1 VNGQNLASKY
11 GLTQDTSVAPSQLVT
26 DTLAMWE
33 PAWPGITAQYNN
45 LAIVADGNI
54 DPHLLGAYSQYTLGQ
69 YTTIRGIEGVQQG
82 NIHFCN
88 EGTSL
93 NFQGFM
99 EGGATEGVRVAD
111 NEIKNG

>member
-1 VNGQNLASKY
+1 MVKVRRGPNRRNHVCKVRVLA
-11 GLTQDTSVAPSQLVT
+11 
-26 DTLAMWE
+26 
-33 PAWPGITAQYNN
+33 
-45 LAIVADGNI
+45 
-54 DPHLLGAYSQYTLGQ
+54 Q
-69 YTTIRGIEGVQQG
+69 YTTIRGIEAVQEG

-111 NEIKNG
+111 NEIKNT

>member
-1 VNGQNLASKY
+1 
-11 GLTQDTSVAPSQLVT
+11 
-26 DTLAMWE
+26 M
-33 PAWPGITAQYNN
+33 
-45 LAIVADGNI
+45 
-54 DPHLLGAYSQYTLGQ
+54 LGAYSQYTLGQ
-69 YTTIRGIEGVQQG
+69 YTTIRGVEGVQEG

-111 NEIKNG
+111 TEIKNV